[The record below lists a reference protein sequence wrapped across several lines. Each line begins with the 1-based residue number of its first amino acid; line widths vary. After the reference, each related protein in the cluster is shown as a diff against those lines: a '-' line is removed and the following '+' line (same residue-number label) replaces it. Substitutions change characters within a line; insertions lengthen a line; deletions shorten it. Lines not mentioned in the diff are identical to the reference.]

1 MSHVWVSFLIVVRKT
16 HRNLINLL
24 QRRCGIRKRISRFFA
39 HSSRSESPVS
49 VNTCSNTKV
58 MQKMFTLTN
67 NYYSTATTKILH
79 GRVCVYMVQCVITS
93 QINAHIYIIIYHE
106 FIFSITHTKNI
117 DVSLI
122 I

>member
-1 MSHVWVSFLIVVRKT
+1 MSHVWVSFPFVV

-24 QRRCGIRKRISRFFA
+24 QRRCGIRKRISRRFFA

-79 GRVCVYMVQCVITS
+79 GRVCVYIVQCVITS